1 MTITAAVLLAL
12 AALLAGLYLGHRWA
26 THDSRIDFTQLERR
40 YERVIRFAKDCIEV
54 NAPARGRTVI
64 RDDRGAIVDLLEPPT
79 RCGTSALM
87 AREFIEERRRRKS
100 LH

>member
-1 MTITAAVLLAL
+1 MTPLTAALLAL
-12 AALLAGLYLGHRWA
+12 ATFLAGLYLGHRWA
-26 THDSRIDFTQLERR
+26 AHDARVDFAQLERR
-40 YERVIRFAKDCIEV
+40 YQKVIRFAEDYIEA

-64 RDDRGAIVDLLEPPT
+64 RDERGAIVDLLDPPT

-87 AREFIEERRRRKS
+87 AREFIEERRQRIS